1 MIGFYCPLKL
11 YIKEIKNMNEMAE
24 GHPNYEHK
32 TEINEQENAIQILK
46 ETAEKFRLLYAEDR
60 LALAGKDVEEYKT
73 KLKERA

>member
-1 MIGFYCPLKL
+1 
-11 YIKEIKNMNEMAE
+11 MNEMAE